1 MWDSPSF
8 LNLSLNLIFNPPV
21 VIISFGYMNA
31 YVLMWCLFM
40 FMHMILGRKF
50 PI

>member
-21 VIISFGYMNA
+21 VIISFGYMNV
-31 YVLMWCLFM
+31 YVLVCMPFYVYAHGSW
-40 FMHMILGRKF
+40 
-50 PI
+50 